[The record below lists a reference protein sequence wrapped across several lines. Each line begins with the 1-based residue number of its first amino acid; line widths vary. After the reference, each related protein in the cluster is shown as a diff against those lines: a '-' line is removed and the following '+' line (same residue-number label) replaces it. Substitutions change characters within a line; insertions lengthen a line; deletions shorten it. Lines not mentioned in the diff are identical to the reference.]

1 MRASPPCQVSLRYF
15 GAWRVALVL
24 LTCAG
29 AAAIATWL
37 PGREPGVSVGWMM
50 KTLVVAVALPMLA
63 CAVSLWRVPA
73 QSLRW
78 DGQVWQLDGVP
89 GELTAAIDLGRW
101 MLLKFAPEMPGR
113 TSWLPVQRRGLETQ
127 WHALRCAVYSP
138 RPAAAA

>member
-1 MRASPPCQVSLRYF
+1 MRASPPCQVSLRHF
-15 GAWRVALVL
+15 GAWRVAVAL

-29 AAAIATWL
+29 VAAIAIWL
-37 PGREPGVSVGWMM
+37 ASRELAVSIGWVM
-50 KTLVVAVALPMLA
+50 LAAALALPMLA

-78 DGQVWQLDGVP
+78 DGQVWQLDAML
-89 GELTAAIDLGRW
+89 GELKVAIDIGPW
-101 MLLKFAPEMPGR
+101 MLLMFTPEMPGR

-138 RPAAAA
+138 RPVADA